1 MLDCA
6 LRFVRAFDRLEEDD
20 GHNKL
25 YFCEADGNGKKP
37 IVPPSY
43 LDWENVKTLVKFLD
57 IFYEVTLR
65 FYESLFVTSNTYFHE
80 LISIEDQLQQLC
92 SIDGNPLLKSMVV
105 EMEKKYD

>member
-1 MLDCA
+1 M
-6 LRFVRAFDRLEEDD
+6 
-20 GHNKL
+20 
-25 YFCEADGNGKKP
+25 
-37 IVPPSY
+37 
-43 LDWENVKTLVKFLD
+43 KFLD